1 MLGTTRSTVC
11 SVERRLETALRDLRN
26 QLRRLRR
33 SRNRHPRTPGGRS
46 LVLGA
51 AEAEDREE
59 NKRQQ
64 KQTNPKAHSFPETL
78 REVDEKNDR
87 DYEIHQ
93 RN

>member
-1 MLGTTRSTVC
+1 MAV
-11 SVERRLETALRDLRN
+11 LRESRN

-33 SRNRHPRTPGGRS
+33 SRNGRPRTPGGGS
-46 LVLGA
+46 LILRA

-59 NKRQQ
+59 NNRQQ

-78 REVDEKNDR
+78 SQVDEKNDR
-87 DYEIHQ
+87 DYEINE